1 MPYRRSKQ
9 YARGGYTDWS
19 KWHAVRRATVAR
31 KFGGID
37 EDVTKAFFGLR
48 PVDFEKVLE
57 LYEASYGRSA
67 AQYARTA
74 FRKWRSGPTMASGQ
88 TLERLL
94 EVVPYVLSFDTKLH
108 LYRKLRD
115 AYRGK
120 ESVRLR
126 VSSEEDVALVERTVA
141 RIVER
146 AKSQPLPPLVDSR
159 LVWLAIG
166 DGLIARELVAASE
179 EADGVTTAQALRSE
193 LPKLRRM
200 FDEMERSHQME
211 HVISLPCGTVTVD
224 FGRKKRRRWFM
235 SNEELREETKL
246 PARREDQ
253 LPARPARDIFEFALQ
268 SLISPDDS
276 QEIVLAAQREYLR
289 LQAKKVEG
297 EMDAAGAEREL
308 KQFIETMREASALQN
323 VSLEA
328 SADFKRAS
336 GTTRMT
342 VKKKSRWWPFG

>member
-1 MPYRRSKQ
+1 MPYRGSKQ
-9 YARGGYTDWS
+9 YWSNADWYQ
-19 KWHAVRRATVAR
+19 WHVSQRAAVGRN
-31 KFGGID
+31 FGGID
-37 EDVTKAFFGLR
+37 EDVTQAFFGLT
-48 PVDFEKVLE
+48 PMEFEKVLE
-57 LYEASYGRSA
+57 RYEASYGKSA
-67 AQYARTA
+67 AQYARKA
-74 FRKWRSGPTMASGQ
+74 YRRWRSGATMVSGQ

-94 EVVPYVLSFDTKLH
+94 EVVPYVLSFDTKLR

-120 ESVRLR
+120 ESVRLL
-126 VSSEEDVALVERTVA
+126 VSSEGDLALVESTVA

-159 LVWLAIG
+159 LVWLAKG
-166 DGLIARELVAASE
+166 DGLVARELVAASE
-179 EADGVTTAQALRSE
+179 EADGVMTAQALRSE
-193 LPKLRRM
+193 LPRLRQM
-200 FDEMERSHQME
+200 FDEMERSHRME
-211 HVISLPCGTVTVD
+211 HVISLPCGKVTVD

-235 SNEELREETKL
+235 SNEEQGQETKM

-253 LPARPARDIFEFALQ
+253 MIARPAKDIFEFALQ
-268 SLISPDDS
+268 SMINPDDS

-297 EMDAAGAEREL
+297 EMDEAGAEREL
-308 KQFIETMREASALQN
+308 KQFIDQMREASALN